1 MSKDSTTTTNK
12 LEWAVNQAYV
22 FHDTYPSTRRHGAC
36 EYCQMD
42 LNIIMSGQTNQST
55 TSNRNS
61 NDRRHHRSYGDSVD
75 SSDTLY
81 QGRLASM
88 GIIPS
93 KLEPFKTTDISN
105 GIYADESDP
114 LGRTWYH
121 IPNLGAKFCDAVRKY
136 SIIANYREAHVIARK
151 KSKDSECMWIGIV
164 GDPATYTTGSKRH
177 LIDMMLRNPGQSF
190 DGGSRRHHAK
200 IRTNRTTT
208 AGKRRKRRRRRYPFL
223 SDSRN
228 ESESSNSISAPRRGP
243 DGRSR
248 SRRSTPALEEDQAMD
263 EVTNAEPDDS
273 GELSSTPVSS
283 TPSVLS
289 MDHQVSNP
297 FDFHIRETVSS
308 PPTRGP
314 GLSRQHMNPRLAKFN
329 LPEPTN
335 TLNINTDQVPAPE
348 RDWGFVS
355 VYRDPVQ
362 YALRE
367 PPLPSP
373 DAGKVFSF
381 NRMESRPTPSISK
394 LNQPTYPVHPRSPT
408 VNTMGHSGIRKY
420 SVSDL
425 NDLLVSADG
434 LGGLM

>member
-1 MSKDSTTTTNK
+1 MSKDSTATTNK

-22 FHDTYPSTRRHGAC
+22 TIVLHALYYSHGAC
-36 EYCQMD
+36 EFCQMD
-42 LNIIMSGQTNQST
+42 LNIITSGQANQSV
-55 TSNRNS
+55 SNRNS
-61 NDRRHHRSYGDSVD
+61 NERRQHRSYGDTAE
-75 SSDTLY
+75 SSDILY

-136 SIIANYREAHVIARK
+136 SIVANYREAHVIARK

-177 LIDMMLRNPGQSF
+177 IIDMMLRNPGQSF
-190 DGGSRRHHAK
+190 DGGTRRHHAK
-200 IRTNRTTT
+200 IRTNRTAA

-228 ESESSNSISAPRRGP
+228 ETESSNSDSATRRIP
-243 DGRSR
+243 DSRIRSGRA
-248 SRRSTPALEEDQAMD
+248 TPELDGDLPMD
-263 EVTNAEPDDS
+263 EVSDVEHEDS
-273 GELSSTPVSS
+273 GANSSSPASS

-289 MDHQVSNP
+289 MDQQVSNP
-297 FDFHIRETVSS
+297 FDFHIRDTVS
-308 PPTRGP
+308 PPPARLP
-314 GLSRQHMNPRLAKFN
+314 ANAKPQVIPRLAKFT
-329 LPEPTN
+329 LPDSTN
-335 TLNINTDQVPAPE
+335 MLNVNTDAPHALE
-348 RDWGFVS
+348 RDWEFVS

-373 DAGKVFSF
+373 DSGRVFSF
-381 NRMESRPTPSISK
+381 NRLDSRTTPSATRARHH
-394 LNQPTYPVHPRSPT
+394 QPVHPKSPT
-408 VNTMGHSGIRKY
+408 VNTSSHTGIRKY
-420 SVSDL
+420 SVTDL
-425 NDLLVSADG
+425 NELLVSSDG
-434 LGGLM
+434 FNVTI